1 MIQIQELGVR
11 FGDAVAVKEL
21 TLEIPDGSLYGLLGP
36 NGAGK
41 TTTIACIC
49 GMRTPQQGKVLV
61 QGVDVAKEPARVRS
75 NVGYVPQE
83 LALYTE
89 LTVRKN
95 LQIFGGLA
103 GINGANLNKRIDWA
117 LDVAQLKD
125 RSSDIVDVL
134 SGGMKRRL
142 NMVGSLLHDPKI
154 IVCDEPTTGV
164 DPQSRNHLFDT
175 VRRLHDEGCTVLYTT
190 HYMEEVEA
198 LCQRV
203 GIMDRGELIA
213 DNTLE
218 SLLDGKESLEQVF
231 LDLTGRG
238 LRDAE

>member
-1 MIQIQELGVR
+1 MIQVQQLGVR
-11 FGDAVAVKEL
+11 FGDTVAVEDL
-21 TLEIPDGSLYGLLGP
+21 SLEIPDGALYGLLGP

-49 GMRTPQQGKVLV
+49 GMRIPQHGTVLV
-61 QGVDVAKEPARVRS
+61 QGIDVSKEPKKVRS
-75 NVGYVPQE
+75 IVGYVPQE

-103 GINGANLNKRIDWA
+103 GLSGASLDKRIDWA
-117 LDVAQLKD
+117 LDVAQLQD
-125 RSSDIVDVL
+125 RSADVVDVL

-142 NMVGSLLHDPKI
+142 NMVGSLLHAPKL

-164 DPQSRNHLFDT
+164 DPQSRNHLFET
-175 VRRLHDEGCTVLYTT
+175 VRRLHADGCTVLYTT

-198 LCQRV
+198 LCKRV
-203 GIMDRGELIA
+203 AIMDRGQLIA
-213 DNTLE
+213 EDTLE
-218 SLLDGKESLEQVF
+218 VLLDGKESLEQVF

>member
-49 GMRTPQQGKVLV
+49 GMRTPQQGQVLV
-61 QGVDVAKEPARVRS
+61 QGVDVAKDPARVRS

-142 NMVGSLLHDPKI
+142 NMVGSLLH
-154 IVCDEPTTGV
+154 
-164 DPQSRNHLFDT
+164 
-175 VRRLHDEGCTVLYTT
+175 
-190 HYMEEVEA
+190 
-198 LCQRV
+198 
-203 GIMDRGELIA
+203 ELSH
-213 DNTLE
+213 T
-218 SLLDGKESLEQVF
+218 
-231 LDLTGRG
+231 
-238 LRDAE
+238 AET